1 MKTAFILLS
10 MLLSAF
16 GDEVQESFTGINNLF
31 TAGLYREVSKTVK
44 ENVLV
49 SPFSAEVALALA
61 LSGAEGPTAEEI
73 RTTLHLPNNPDLIL
87 KTFKSLLTSLE
98 HHDQDYHLRNVN
110 KIYLNKNFAI
120 KNDFRNTAL
129 SVFGADLENVEF
141 SQSVEAAKTIND
153 WVEKQTENKIHDL
166 VDPANLNDFTRSILI
181 NALYFQANWTNQF
194 KNYFTI
200 KEKFHPT
207 TKDVVQVEM
216 MTDFENDYNY
226 YASEELEASFLEM
239 PFEGEE
245 ASITFVLPDAVDGLA
260 DLEQQIDQVFI
271 KPNYTSAGVFVS
283 IPKFKIESS
292 LDFKEILG
300 NMGVRKAFTPGEAE
314 FSGISDDELVVNN
327 FVQKTFIRVNEE
339 GVEAAASDFE
349 DTTDYSGTNITEY
362 FLADHPFIFYI
373 KIKELIVF
381 VGKVLNPVF

>member
-1 MKTAFILLS
+1 
-10 MLLSAF
+10 
-16 GDEVQESFTGINNLF
+16 
-31 TAGLYREVSKTVK
+31 
-44 ENVLV
+44 V

-141 SQSVEAAKTIND
+141 SQSVEAAKTINH

-300 NMGVRKAFTPGEAE
+300 NVSSTFGV
-314 FSGISDDELVVNN
+314 I
-327 FVQKTFIRVNEE
+327 I
-339 GVEAAASDFE
+339 
-349 DTTDYSGTNITEY
+349 
-362 FLADHPFIFYI
+362 
-373 KIKELIVF
+373 
-381 VGKVLNPVF
+381 

>member
-1 MKTAFILLS
+1 M
-10 MLLSAF
+10 
-16 GDEVQESFTGINNLF
+16 
-31 TAGLYREVSKTVK
+31 
-44 ENVLV
+44 

-141 SQSVEAAKTIND
+141 SQSVEAAKTINH

-239 PFEGEE
+239 SFQGEE

-300 NMGVRKAFTPGEAE
+300 NVSSTFGV
-314 FSGISDDELVVNN
+314 I
-327 FVQKTFIRVNEE
+327 I
-339 GVEAAASDFE
+339 
-349 DTTDYSGTNITEY
+349 
-362 FLADHPFIFYI
+362 
-373 KIKELIVF
+373 
-381 VGKVLNPVF
+381 